1 MQHLH
6 HCYAKSAIQLLIGDA
21 YLSITE
27 TNNRLEDHHEPDP
40 CFP

>member
-6 HCYAKSAIQLLIGDA
+6 HCYAKSAVQVPFEDD

-27 TNNRLEDHHEPDP
+27 TNPIQEDYHEPDP
-40 CFP
+40 RFP